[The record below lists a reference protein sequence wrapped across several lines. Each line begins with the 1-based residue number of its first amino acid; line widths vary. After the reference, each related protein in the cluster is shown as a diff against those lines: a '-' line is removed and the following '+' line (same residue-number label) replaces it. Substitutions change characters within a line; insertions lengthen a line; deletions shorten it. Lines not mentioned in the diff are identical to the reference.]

1 MGKMRETLDLRAL
14 RFAVAFPLLLAAAFA
29 VCALMLRSNLPD
41 PVAIAWNADGGTSFA
56 PFAAYV
62 FGGGGFLVLA
72 GWLVFIQAVPLARPV
87 IMRRVMMGMG
97 LMVTLFITAV
107 LAAGLVG
114 QTGLA
119 DARSSH
125 VDATVL
131 ALGTGAALPLGVV
144 MMLAFKPDPRWTPE
158 DDAALET
165 EITLSEDPALA
176 EDSMLLWVHARS
188 SVFVMICVATL
199 FPAMLIAIAVPWLGV
214 LLAAAAVLGA
224 CFLFVRVRADRGG
237 LQVFVAGF
245 LKVLTVPAVDIAGAA
260 AQEVRA
266 ADFGGWGLRHH
277 GGATAMLVSSGP
289 AVVVRQVSGRRVA
302 LSAGTSATADRLAGI
317 LNRIAARAQRG
328 EQPPLP

>member
-1 MGKMRETLDLRAL
+1 MRDSLDLRAL

-29 VCALMLRSNLPD
+29 VCALMLRNNLPE
-41 PVAIAWNADGGTSFA
+41 PVAIAWNADGGSSFA
-56 PFAAYV
+56 PFAAYL
-62 FGGGGFLVLA
+62 FGGTGLLVLT

-87 IMRRVMMGMG
+87 IMRRFMMGLG
-97 LMVTLFITAV
+97 LMVTLFITSV

-119 DARSSH
+119 DARNSH

-131 ALGTGAALPLGVV
+131 ALGAGAALPMGVV
-144 MMLAFKPDPRWTPE
+144 MMMAFKPDPRWTPE
-158 DDAALET
+158 DDAALEA
-165 EITLSEDPALA
+165 EVTLKEDPGLA

-199 FPAMLIAIAVPWLGV
+199 FPAMLIAIALPWLGA
-214 LLAAAAVLGA
+214 LLAAAAVIGA

-237 LQVFVAGF
+237 VQVFLAGV

-266 ADFGGWGLRHH
+266 ADFGGWGFRHH
-277 GGATAMLVSSGP
+277 RGATAILVSSGP

-302 LSAGTSATADRLAGI
+302 FSAGTSATADRLAGI
-317 LNRIAARAQRG
+317 LNRVAARAQRG
-328 EQPPLP
+328 EQPPAP